1 MNRNMVKNFNRRISI
16 MEEKKETPVEGQPK
30 QLSYEDLKNIAGQLQ
45 QQNMQMRKAL
55 NKLNYENMFKRLD
68 YLFEVIKVPHMFSD
82 EFVGKCTEE
91 IQNMLTIPEKDKEDN
106 SEED

>member
-1 MNRNMVKNFNRRISI
+1 
-16 MEEKKETPVEGQPK
+16 MEEKKETPVENQPK

-55 NKLNYENMFKRLD
+55 SELNYENMFKRLD
-68 YLFEVIKVPHMFSD
+68 YLFEVVKVPHMFSD
-82 EFVGKCTEE
+82 EFVSKCAEE
-91 IQNMLTIPEKDKEDN
+91 IQSMLTIPEKDKEDN

>member
-1 MNRNMVKNFNRRISI
+1 
-16 MEEKKETPVEGQPK
+16 MEEKKETPVENQPK

-55 NKLNYENMFKRLD
+55 SELNYENMFKRLD
-68 YLFEVIKVPHMFSD
+68 YLFEVVKIPHMFSD
-82 EFVGKCTEE
+82 EFVSKCTEE

>member
-1 MNRNMVKNFNRRISI
+1 
-16 MEEKKETPVEGQPK
+16 MEEKKETPVENQPK

-55 NKLNYENMFKRLD
+55 SELNYENMFKRLD
-68 YLFEVIKVPHMFSD
+68 YLFEVVKVPHMFSD
-82 EFVGKCTEE
+82 EFVSKCTEE
-91 IQNMLTIPEKDKEDN
+91 IQNMLTIPEKDKENN

>member
-1 MNRNMVKNFNRRISI
+1 
-16 MEEKKETPVEGQPK
+16 MEEKKETPVENQPK

-55 NKLNYENMFKRLD
+55 SELNYENMFKRLD

-82 EFVGKCTEE
+82 EFVSKCTEE

>member
-1 MNRNMVKNFNRRISI
+1 
-16 MEEKKETPVEGQPK
+16 MEEKKETPVENQPK

-55 NKLNYENMFKRLD
+55 SELNYENMFKRLD
-68 YLFEVIKVPHMFSD
+68 YLFEVIKVPHMFND
-82 EFVGKCTEE
+82 EFVGKCAEE
-91 IQNMLTIPEKDKEDN
+91 IQNMLTIPEEDKKDN

>member
-1 MNRNMVKNFNRRISI
+1 
-16 MEEKKETPVEGQPK
+16 MEEKKETPVENQPK

-55 NKLNYENMFKRLD
+55 SELNYENMFKRLD
-68 YLFEVIKVPHMFSD
+68 YLFEVVKVPHMFSY
-82 EFVGKCTEE
+82 EFVSKCTEE

>member
-1 MNRNMVKNFNRRISI
+1 
-16 MEEKKETPVEGQPK
+16 MEEKKETPVENQPK

-55 NKLNYENMFKRLD
+55 SELNYENMFKRLD
-68 YLFEVIKVPHMFSD
+68 YLFEVIKVPHMFND
-82 EFVGKCTEE
+82 EFVGKCAEE
-91 IQNMLTIPEKDKEDN
+91 IQSMLTIPEKDKEEN

>member
-1 MNRNMVKNFNRRISI
+1 
-16 MEEKKETPVEGQPK
+16 MEEKKETPVENQPK

-55 NKLNYENMFKRLD
+55 SELNYENMFKRLD
-68 YLFEVIKVPHMFSD
+68 YLFEVVKVPHMFSD
-82 EFVGKCTEE
+82 EFVSKCTEE
-91 IQNMLTIPEKDKEDN
+91 IQNMLTISEKDKEDN

>member
-1 MNRNMVKNFNRRISI
+1 
-16 MEEKKETPVEGQPK
+16 MEEKKETPVENQPK

-55 NKLNYENMFKRLD
+55 SELNYENMFKRLD
-68 YLFEVIKVPHMFSD
+68 YLFEVIKVPHMFND
-82 EFVGKCTEE
+82 EFVSKCTEE
-91 IQNMLTIPEKDKEDN
+91 IQSMLTIPEKDKEDN

>member
-1 MNRNMVKNFNRRISI
+1 
-16 MEEKKETPVEGQPK
+16 MEEKKETPVENQPK

-55 NKLNYENMFKRLD
+55 SELNYENMFKRLD
-68 YLFEVIKVPHMFSD
+68 YLFEVVKVPHMFSD
-82 EFVGKCTEE
+82 EFLSKCTEE

>member
-1 MNRNMVKNFNRRISI
+1 
-16 MEEKKETPVEGQPK
+16 MEEKKETPVENQPK

-55 NKLNYENMFKRLD
+55 SELNYENMFKRRD
-68 YLFEVIKVPHMFSD
+68 YLFEVIKVPHMFND
-82 EFVGKCTEE
+82 EFVGKCAEE
-91 IQNMLTIPEKDKEDN
+91 IQSMLTIPEKDKEDN

>member
-1 MNRNMVKNFNRRISI
+1 
-16 MEEKKETPVEGQPK
+16 MEEKKETPVENQPK

-55 NKLNYENMFKRLD
+55 SELNYENMFKRLD
-68 YLFEVIKVPHMFSD
+68 YLFEVVKVPHMFND
-82 EFVGKCTEE
+82 EFVGKCAEE
-91 IQNMLTIPEKDKEDN
+91 IQSMLTIPEKDKEDN

>member
-1 MNRNMVKNFNRRISI
+1 
-16 MEEKKETPVEGQPK
+16 MEERKETPVENQPK

-55 NKLNYENMFKRLD
+55 SELNYENMFKRLD
-68 YLFEVIKVPHMFSD
+68 YLFEVIKVPHMFND
-82 EFVGKCTEE
+82 EFVGKCAEE
-91 IQNMLTIPEKDKEDN
+91 IQSMLTIPEKDKEDN

>member
-1 MNRNMVKNFNRRISI
+1 
-16 MEEKKETPVEGQPK
+16 MEEKKETPVENQPK

-55 NKLNYENMFKRLD
+55 SELNYENMFKRLD
-68 YLFEVIKVPHMFSD
+68 YLFEVIKVPHMFND
-82 EFVGKCTEE
+82 EFVGKCAEE
-91 IQNMLTIPEKDKEDN
+91 IQSMLTISEKDKEDN

>member
-1 MNRNMVKNFNRRISI
+1 
-16 MEEKKETPVEGQPK
+16 MEEKKETPVENQPK

-55 NKLNYENMFKRLD
+55 SELNYENMFKRLD
-68 YLFEVIKVPHMFSD
+68 YLFEVIKVPHMFND
-82 EFVGKCTEE
+82 EFVGKCVEE
-91 IQNMLTIPEKDKEDN
+91 IQSMLTIPEKDKEDN

>member
-1 MNRNMVKNFNRRISI
+1 
-16 MEEKKETPVEGQPK
+16 MEEKKETPVENQPK

-55 NKLNYENMFKRLD
+55 SELNYENMFKRLD
-68 YLFEVIKVPHMFSD
+68 YLFEVVKVPHMFND
-82 EFVGKCTEE
+82 EFVSKCAEE
-91 IQNMLTIPEKDKEDN
+91 IQSMLTIPEKDKEDN

>member
-1 MNRNMVKNFNRRISI
+1 
-16 MEEKKETPVEGQPK
+16 MEEKKETPTENQPK

-55 NKLNYENMFKRLD
+55 SELNYENMFKRLD
-68 YLFEVIKVPHMFSD
+68 YLFEVIKVPHMFND
-82 EFVGKCTEE
+82 EFVGKCAEE
-91 IQNMLTIPEKDKEDN
+91 IQSMLTIPEKDKEDN

>member
-1 MNRNMVKNFNRRISI
+1 
-16 MEEKKETPVEGQPK
+16 MEEKKETPVENQPK

-55 NKLNYENMFKRLD
+55 SELNYENMFKRID
-68 YLFEVIKVPHMFSD
+68 YLFEVVKVPHMFSD
-82 EFVGKCTEE
+82 EFVSKCTEE

>member
-1 MNRNMVKNFNRRISI
+1 
-16 MEEKKETPVEGQPK
+16 MEEKKETPVENQPK

-55 NKLNYENMFKRLD
+55 NELNYENMFKRLD
-68 YLFEVIKVPHMFSD
+68 YLFEVVKVPHMFSD
-82 EFVGKCTEE
+82 EFVSKCTEE

>member
-1 MNRNMVKNFNRRISI
+1 
-16 MEEKKETPVEGQPK
+16 MEEKKETPVENQPK

-55 NKLNYENMFKRLD
+55 SELNYENMFKRLD
-68 YLFEVIKVPHMFSD
+68 YLFEVVKVTHMFSD
-82 EFVGKCTEE
+82 EFVSKCTEE

>member
-1 MNRNMVKNFNRRISI
+1 
-16 MEEKKETPVEGQPK
+16 MEEKKETPVENQPK

-55 NKLNYENMFKRLD
+55 SELNYENMFKRLD
-68 YLFEVIKVPHMFSD
+68 YLFEVVKVPHMFSD
-82 EFVGKCTEE
+82 EFVSKCTEE
-91 IQNMLTIPEKDKEDN
+91 IQNMLTIPEKDREDN

>member
-1 MNRNMVKNFNRRISI
+1 
-16 MEEKKETPVEGQPK
+16 MEEKKETPVENQPK

-55 NKLNYENMFKRLD
+55 SELNFENMFKRLD

-82 EFVGKCTEE
+82 EFVSKCAEE
-91 IQNMLTIPEKDKEDN
+91 IQSMLTIPEKDKEDN

>member
-1 MNRNMVKNFNRRISI
+1 
-16 MEEKKETPVEGQPK
+16 MEEKNETPVENQPK

-55 NKLNYENMFKRLD
+55 SELNYENMFKRLD
-68 YLFEVIKVPHMFSD
+68 YLFEVIKVPHMFND
-82 EFVGKCTEE
+82 EFVGKCAEE
-91 IQNMLTIPEKDKEDN
+91 IQSMLTIPEKDKEDN

>member
-1 MNRNMVKNFNRRISI
+1 
-16 MEEKKETPVEGQPK
+16 MEEKKETPAENQPK

-55 NKLNYENMFKRLD
+55 SELNYENMFKRLD
-68 YLFEVIKVPHMFSD
+68 YLFEVVKVPHMFND
-82 EFVGKCTEE
+82 EFVGKCAEE
-91 IQNMLTIPEKDKEDN
+91 IQSMLTIPEKDKEDN

>member
-16 MEEKKETPVEGQPK
+16 MEEKKETPVESQPK

-55 NKLNYENMFKRLD
+55 SELNYENMFKRLD
-68 YLFEVIKVPHMFSD
+68 YLFEVIKVPHMFRD

>member
-1 MNRNMVKNFNRRISI
+1 
-16 MEEKKETPVEGQPK
+16 MEEKKETPVENQPK

-55 NKLNYENMFKRLD
+55 SELNYENMFKRLD
-68 YLFEVIKVPHMFSD
+68 YLFEVIKVPHMFND
-82 EFVGKCTEE
+82 EFVGKCAAE
-91 IQNMLTIPEKDKEDN
+91 IQSMLTIPEKDKEDN

>member
-1 MNRNMVKNFNRRISI
+1 
-16 MEEKKETPVEGQPK
+16 MEEKKETPVENQPK

-55 NKLNYENMFKRLD
+55 SELNYENMFKRLD
-68 YLFEVIKVPHMFSD
+68 YLFEVVRVPHMFSD
-82 EFVGKCTEE
+82 EFVSKCTEE

>member
-1 MNRNMVKNFNRRISI
+1 
-16 MEEKKETPVEGQPK
+16 MEEKKETPAENQPK

-55 NKLNYENMFKRLD
+55 SELNYENMFKRLD
-68 YLFEVIKVPHMFSD
+68 YLFEVIKVPHMFND
-82 EFVGKCTEE
+82 EFVGKCAEE
-91 IQNMLTIPEKDKEDN
+91 IQSMLTIPEKDKEDN

>member
-1 MNRNMVKNFNRRISI
+1 
-16 MEEKKETPVEGQPK
+16 MEEKKETPVENQPK

-55 NKLNYENMFKRLD
+55 SELNYENMFKRLD
-68 YLFEVIKVPHMFSD
+68 YLFEVIKVPHMFND
-82 EFVGKCTEE
+82 EFVGKYAEE
-91 IQNMLTIPEKDKEDN
+91 IQSMLTIPEKDKEDN

>member
-1 MNRNMVKNFNRRISI
+1 
-16 MEEKKETPVEGQPK
+16 MEEKKETPVENQPK

-55 NKLNYENMFKRLD
+55 SELNYENMFKRLD
-68 YLFEVIKVPHMFSD
+68 YLFEIIKVPHMFND
-82 EFVGKCTEE
+82 EFVGKCAEE
-91 IQNMLTIPEKDKEDN
+91 IQSMLTIPEKDKEDN

>member
-1 MNRNMVKNFNRRISI
+1 
-16 MEEKKETPVEGQPK
+16 MEEKKETPVENQPK

-55 NKLNYENMFKRLD
+55 SELNYENMFKRLD

-82 EFVGKCTEE
+82 EFVSKCTEE
-91 IQNMLTIPEKDKEDN
+91 IQNMLTIPEEDKGDN

>member
-1 MNRNMVKNFNRRISI
+1 
-16 MEEKKETPVEGQPK
+16 MEEKKETPVENQPK

-55 NKLNYENMFKRLD
+55 SELNYENMFKRLD
-68 YLFEVIKVPHMFSD
+68 YLFEVVKVPHMFSD
-82 EFVGKCTEE
+82 EFVSKCTEE
-91 IQNMLTIPEKDKEDN
+91 IQNILTIPEKDKEDN

>member
-1 MNRNMVKNFNRRISI
+1 
-16 MEEKKETPVEGQPK
+16 MEEKKETPVENQPK

-55 NKLNYENMFKRLD
+55 SELNYENMFKRLD
-68 YLFEVIKVPHMFSD
+68 YLFEVVKVPHMFSD
-82 EFVGKCTEE
+82 EFVSKCSEE